1 MNSVD
6 RALKTLLVVED
17 SAPTSAGLV
26 ALLSHF
32 GYMVTAAGNGR
43 VAQQLVE
50 AGPPP
55 DAILL
60 DMRLP
65 EVDGWRFLDWIKDT
79 PHKDIPVIVT
89 TGTDL
94 TREWTAEHGAAGFL
108 HKPLDEDDLLAE
120 LERVLGPE

>member
-1 MNSVD
+1 MATTD
-6 RALKTLLVVED
+6 RQMKSLLVVED
-17 SAPTSAGLV
+17 SVLASAGMV
-26 ALLSHF
+26 ALLGHF

-43 VAQQLVE
+43 IAEELLE

-65 EVDGWRFLDWIKDT
+65 EVDGWHFLEWLKDT
-79 PHKDIPVIVT
+79 PYRGIPVIVT

-94 TREWTAEHGAAGFL
+94 TPEWAAEHGCAGFL
-108 HKPLDEDDLLAE
+108 KKPFDEDDLLAE
-120 LERVLGPE
+120 LERVLGPQ